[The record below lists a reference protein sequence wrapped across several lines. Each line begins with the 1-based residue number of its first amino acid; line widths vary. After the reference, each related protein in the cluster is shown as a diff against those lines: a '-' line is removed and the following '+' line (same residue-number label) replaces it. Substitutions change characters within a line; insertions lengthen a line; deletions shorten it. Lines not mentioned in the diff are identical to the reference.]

1 MTHTEGDRLE
11 LVCSFSGIPDVT
23 IRWEKDR
30 EVFSARE
37 GRRIISSPIVNGTGQ
52 SQLEINTLAL
62 SDAGLYN
69 CAASNIAGTT
79 SRSVRLEVRGERVNW
94 KLTMLK

>member
-1 MTHTEGDRLE
+1 MTHTEGDMLV
-11 LVCSFSGIPDVT
+11 LVCLFSGIPDVT
-23 IRWEKDR
+23 IRWEKD
-30 EVFSARE
+30 EVVFSPQE

-69 CAASNIAGTT
+69 CTASNIAGTT

-94 KLTMLK
+94 KLTVLK